1 MLRKADFRTFLLAK
15 SVHMFGLLFILFDVL
30 VYNVDSFFSKKKKG
44 KMLRYALVCD
54 MPSFACSLISKLTQC
69 IKRSCFHVS
78 DRAVETKGKIMICLP
93 TCKRSFN

>member
-44 KMLRYALVCD
+44 RCYD

-78 DRAVETKGKIMICLP
+78 DRAVETLGTL
-93 TCKRSFN
+93 